1 MATRRSQATQR
12 TTERAATTV
21 AAAPQD
27 RAARRSRPL
36 RHLPPVAPYAELDTL
51 RALDPAAAREHVNTY
66 LHGVMTAVEA
76 DDFEAGSY
84 RWELHLVPLDQLC
97 LLRAVELSRGKLRS
111 YRAAFRRGEECV
123 PLIGL
128 GGEGRDPT
136 RSVLLCDGYHRAVA
150 LRDAGLHFAWV
161 WLAVGPWRERA
172 SA

>member
-12 TTERAATTV
+12 AAERAATTV
-21 AAAPQD
+21 AAVPPA

-36 RHLPPVAPYAELDTL
+36 KHLPPVAPYTELSAL
-51 RALDPAAAREHVNTY
+51 RALDSAAAREHVNAY
-66 LHGVMTAVEA
+66 LHTVMTAAEA
-76 DDFEAGSY
+76 DDFEVGSY

-97 LLRAVELSRGKLRS
+97 LLRAVELSRGKLRH